1 VGKKNLSW
9 VNILSVKFMD
19 HWQTLYIYSAL
30 LLLLLFLLILIFI
43 FICVPYTRMSY
54 IQNKETDI
62 DVP

>member
-1 VGKKNLSW
+1 VGKKNLTW

-19 HWQTLYIYSAL
+19 HWQTLYIYSAPT
-30 LLLLLFLLILIFI
+30 FTISITIFIFI